1 MEWSVAERREETSVR
16 ETPFPE
22 EHAKGEGKVQGR
34 DSVTGRRRVKRRKI
48 LCDVGRFWLVIRRR
62 ALLSG
67 HVAGDWL
74 RMMSESG
81 GTAEATRSGSWKG
94 IPESSARKMNAGIQV
109 VMRFSVMVF
118 GTKATWA
125 GVQRLSEKGGCPSPD
140 HCSVFLL
147 PSKGSALFFRMVC
160 TLSRCGGA
168 AIVLLLTRNLSY

>member
-1 MEWSVAERREETSVR
+1 MQFRTERSVAERREETSVR

-81 GTAEATRSGSWKG
+81 GTANAPRWGSWKG

-125 GVQRLSEKGGCPSPD
+125 GVQRLSEKGA
-140 HCSVFLL
+140 
-147 PSKGSALFFRMVC
+147 ALFRTTVLYFCCPPKGQPSFFGWPVHFHV
-160 TLSRCGGA
+160 A
-168 AIVLLLTRNLSY
+168 AEPLLFCC